1 MRRKHKY
8 RVVNKIGWRS
18 RRRLSPKIMW
28 CGLFLLTIFV
38 SLAFYN
44 EQRSDY
50 SILARG
56 ATIVSPLAIPSQV
69 QGEIVAVTGT
79 ISTPELVGDNLLLK
93 PTASTVLVRT
103 VEMFSWRES
112 ATTKVKKQVG
122 GSRTNDTTYTYRTEW
137 TDSPSNSRQFRQKNY
152 INPPKAVP
160 DRVFAA
166 TTARIGQYNLDL
178 RNLKDV
184 VNLPSSCTSN
194 SFRYVGEIK
203 NEQHNYIHIARNSQ
217 LILTPQQLLPSTARL
232 VRNSLF
238 LGAGTPQNPRVGDLR
253 ICYSSLPT
261 NVLVTAIGR
270 VQDNWLAP
278 IQYEKRYFSWMPNP
292 ILIDRSQATFFR
304 LAAGNYQSAIWDLKW
319 EFIMFLWGGRMIS
332 FLGIWCG
339 LILLT
344 DLFRVVFSFIPWL
357 GVLADWIS
365 IDTSFVL
372 ALIIFT
378 TIVMMSSPFQS
389 LLELLG
395 IELVMCVLFLIYRN
409 NFYRDFT

>member
-1 MRRKHKY
+1 
-8 RVVNKIGWRS
+8 
-18 RRRLSPKIMW
+18 MW
-28 CGLFLLTIFV
+28 CGLLILTIFV
-38 SLAFYN
+38 WTAFYT

-50 SILARG
+50 SILARS
-56 ATIVSPLAIPSQV
+56 AAIVSPLMIPSQV
-69 QGEIVAVTGT
+69 QGQLVAVTGA

-122 GSRTNDTTYTYRTEW
+122 GSRTNDTIYTYLTEW
-137 TDSPSNSRQFRQKNY
+137 TDSPSDSSKFERKNY

-178 RNLKDV
+178 RNLQHV
-184 VNLPSSCTSN
+184 INLPSSCTSN
-194 SFRYVGEIK
+194 SVRYTGEIK
-203 NEQHNYIHIARNSQ
+203 DEHYNHVRIDPNSQ
-217 LILTPQQLLPSTARL
+217 LFLTPQKLLPSTARL

-253 ICYSSLPT
+253 VCYSSLPT
-261 NVLVTAIGR
+261 NSLVTAIGR
-270 VQDNWLAP
+270 VQDNWLVP
-278 IQYEKRYFSWMPNP
+278 IQYEKSYFAWMPNP

-319 EFIMFLWGGRMIS
+319 EFMVFLWGGRMVS
-332 FLGIWCG
+332 FLGIWFG
-339 LILLT
+339 FVLLT

-378 TIVMMSSPFQS
+378 TIVMVSSPSQS
-389 LLELLG
+389 LIELSG
-395 IELVMCVLFLIYRN
+395 IELVMCVLFLTYRN

>member
-1 MRRKHKY
+1 
-8 RVVNKIGWRS
+8 
-18 RRRLSPKIMW
+18 MW
-28 CGLFLLTIFV
+28 CGLLILTIFV
-38 SLAFYN
+38 WTAFYT

-50 SILARG
+50 SILARS
-56 ATIVSPLAIPSQV
+56 AAIVSPLMIPSQV
-69 QGEIVAVTGT
+69 QGQLVAVTGA

-178 RNLKDV
+178 RNLQDV
-184 VNLPSSCTSN
+184 INLPSSCTSN
-194 SFRYVGEIK
+194 SVRYTGEIK
-203 NEQHNYIHIARNSQ
+203 DEHYNHVRIAPNSQ
-217 LILTPQQLLPSTARL
+217 LFLTPQKLLPSTARL

-253 ICYSSLPT
+253 VCYSSLPT
-261 NVLVTAIGR
+261 NSLVTAIGR
-270 VQDNWLAP
+270 VQDNWLVP
-278 IQYEKRYFSWMPNP
+278 IQYEKSYFAWMPNP

-319 EFIMFLWGGRMIS
+319 EFMVFLWGGRMVS
-332 FLGIWCG
+332 FLGIWFG
-339 LILLT
+339 FVLLT

-378 TIVMMSSPFQS
+378 TIVMVSSPSQS
-389 LLELLG
+389 LIELSG
-395 IELVMCVLFLIYRN
+395 IELVMCVLFLTYRN